1 MGVEMRTRGSS
12 SIIGIL
18 MALFLF
24 LLASLMTFAQEE
36 LPGEQASSE
45 SGSIVIEGATAT
57 WETETAISEELTTTT
72 DKVLPRLLIEQAAI
86 LWGADLEASQE
97 LVSVAGKVTPRL
109 LIEQAAITSILDL
122 SGSDALIEAAS
133 KTTPRILIEH
143 AATTGLIQGLQGSSA
158 LLEATSEMSP
168 RILIEHAETMECYKL
183 SPFHP
188 VPPPPDGNGVPV
200 WWIILGSL
208 AVVALVVVLTRS
220 P

>member
-12 SIIGIL
+12 SIGIL

-72 DKVLPRLLIEQAAI
+72 DKVLPRLLIEQAAT
-86 LWGADLEASQE
+86 LWGADLEGSQE
-97 LVSVAGKVTPRL
+97 LVSVAEKMTDRL
-109 LIEQAAITSILDL
+109 LIEQAAITSILEL
-122 SGSDALIEAAS
+122 SGSDALIEATR
-133 KTTPRILIEH
+133 KTTPRILIEQ
-143 AATTGLIQGLQGSSA
+143 AATTGLIQDLQGSSA
-158 LLEATSEMSP
+158 LLEATSGMSP
-168 RILIEHAETMECYKL
+168 RILIEHAETMQCYEL
-183 SPFHP
+183 RPFHP
-188 VPPPPDGNGVPV
+188 SFPPPDGNGFPI
-200 WWIILGSL
+200 WWIVLGLL
-208 AVVALVVVLTRS
+208 AAVALIIALARV